1 MRGDRLISIL
11 LMLQSQGRITAKE
24 LAQKLEVSERTIYRD
39 MEALSGSGIP
49 VFADRGKNGG
59 WALIDGYQTDL
70 TGLKESE
77 IHALFAPVSPQL
89 LDDLGLTRTS
99 EDARNKVIASMPAAY
114 RKSAKDIWN
123 LIHIDTSSWR
133 GTKEKIASFEVLKN
147 AIWKNNKLEILYQ
160 RADGQTNHYIVQ
172 PLGLVAKGSI
182 WYFIAAKENG
192 DIRNYRASRIQSAVL
207 GKETFERPDGF
218 DIAAYWKSS
227 KQAFIKALPSYEVR
241 LNVSGAVMPRLSFS
255 NHFVRIIETEP
266 TEKEGWKSVKLAFD
280 TKEEAKRY
288 ILGFA
293 DQMTIIKP
301 EELHSEILQ
310 MAEAAVAHYKKKT
323 Y

>member
-11 LMLQSQGRITAKE
+11 LILQNQGRITAKE
-24 LAQKLEVSERTIYRD
+24 LAEKLEVSERTIYRD
-39 MEALSGSGIP
+39 MEVLSGSGIP

-59 WALIDGYQTDL
+59 WSLIDGYQTDL
-70 TGLKESE
+70 TGLKQSE
-77 IHALFAPVSPQL
+77 ITALFAPVSPQL

-99 EDARNKVIASMPAAY
+99 EDARNKIIASLPAAY
-114 RKSAKDIWN
+114 RKNAKDIWSR
-123 LIHIDTSSWR
+123 IHIDTSSWR

-147 AIWKNNKLEILYQ
+147 AIWENVKLEIIYQ

-192 DIRNYRASRIQSAVL
+192 DIRNYRASRIQSAVP
-207 GKETFERPDGF
+207 GMGTFERPDDF

-227 KQAFIKALPSYEVR
+227 KQAFIRALPTYEVR
-241 LNVSGAVMPRLSFS
+241 IKVSGEVLPRLSFS
-255 NHFVRIIETEP
+255 NHFVRVMETGSSD
-266 TEKEGWKSVKLAFD
+266 KEGWTSVKLTFD
-280 TKEEAKRY
+280 TKDEAKRY

-293 DQMTIIKP
+293 DQMTVIEP
-301 EELHSEILQ
+301 EELHAEIYR
-310 MAEAAVAHYKKKT
+310 MAEAAVAHYRK
-323 Y
+323 